1 MNEPACAQG
10 SNRGENRQQRP
21 NERMQL
27 TWLLGAPIRPVSVH
41 RRAVGRH
48 GLGSPAT
55 QLMRAV
61 SWHDNAGDSSPGGG
75 EALSSCRAESGR
87 RSAGFVVESG
97 STKWG
102 WLAKSRAARVPT
114 SRHGLLAAEAGQTKR
129 R

>member
-27 TWLLGAPIRPVSVH
+27 TWLLGAPIRPGSVH

-61 SWHDNAGDSSPGGG
+61 SWHDKAGVSSRDSG
-75 EALSSCRAESGR
+75 EAVSGCRADSGR
-87 RSAGFVVESG
+87 QSAGFVVELG
-97 STKWG
+97 SARCG
-102 WLAKSRAARVPT
+102 WLAESRVARIPT
-114 SRHGLLAAEAGQTKR
+114 S
-129 R
+129 